1 MQTFKHYISP
11 RMRLFKLLSALVLF
25 VSWTTFALG
34 QGTRLDTIERNTESP
49 SLLELIKGGKR
60 TSGLNQKDDGA
71 EEKEYVYNIK
81 NLNGEKLLVTQEL
94 ARYIDKNDFSVD
106 VRLEEVFVRRKVK
119 RNENIDGL
127 PGVLQRVSREKSID
141 QLIDSRTQVFIT
153 LNKVKVEENTAFFKR
168 LVANNLSLNPSSD
181 FIQIDYINFPEFK
194 LGEFGDD
201 PNSNAQNLVPT
212 SEYVQEDPLLE
223 EVLLAPDPLTTA
235 NEDTVTESN
244 LLMDY
249 LWYWILGLLLLAVV
263 IAALLIRR
271 NRRKAQIAAAM
282 EENGTMEDLE
292 KSLSNNK
299 LRKIASEAFDNSS
312 PNLKRSEFKKLL
324 IETPESVGTFM
335 NAMIENHELEGLI
348 FFSSL
353 ARPYPDLV
361 ALLKPFMEYSSYLTM
376 LNQIDTPEE
385 DKLDSESM
393 DKFLLTFNSTVR
405 ALSNEKTAFKD
416 EKNNVFGFLDQLS
429 NFQIVQLIRGD
440 RPELSSV
447 LFSQLE
453 QKRRMALL
461 DLLEDGDKSEILMK
475 VVELQRLP
483 LSVIKEI
490 GIRYA
495 RKAQELVGLEN
506 IDIDGHKALIETLDE
521 YDASKQKKLIDDI
534 MASDLNRGQLIE
546 QRFIGF
552 YNLHKIERDILR
564 NALSIFETD
573 VLINACYGLEKK
585 ALEAILESRP
595 PRERDMIES
604 EISSGNRIAS
614 DIVRKA
620 RKVILDEVRKYL

>member
-1 MQTFKHYISP
+1 
-11 RMRLFKLLSALVLF
+11 MRSVNIYPFIFLFLTWSSLAF
-25 VSWTTFALG
+25 G
-34 QGTRLDTIERNTESP
+34 QATALDTIERTTESP
-49 SLLELIKGGKR
+49 SLLELIKGGQRSASTADKE
-60 TSGLNQKDDGA
+60 TGS
-71 EEKEYVYNIK
+71 EEKEYVYSSK

-106 VRLEEVFVRRKVK
+106 VRLEEVFIRKKVK

-153 LNKVKVEENTAFFKR
+153 LNKGKVEENTAFFKR
-168 LVANNLSLNPSSD
+168 LIANNLSLNPSTD
-181 FIQIDYINFPEFK
+181 FIQIDYINFPVYK
-194 LGEFGDD
+194 SGDQSED
-201 PNSNAQNLVPT
+201 PNLNAQNLVPA
-212 SEYVQEDPLLE
+212 SEYIQEEPLVEDLI
-223 EVLLAPDPLTTA
+223 VDVP
-235 NEDTVTESN
+235 EDTLPNTEEPSSSD
-244 LLMDY
+244 LFSEY
-249 LWYWILGLLLLAVV
+249 FWFWIIGSILLLATV
-263 IAALLIRR
+263 IALLIRR
-271 NRRKAQIAAAM
+271 KRRKDRLAAAEM
-282 EENGTMEDLE
+282 EEDGSMEDLE

-299 LRKIASEAFDNSS
+299 LKKIASEAFDTSS

-335 NAMIENHELEGLI
+335 NAMIENQEIEGLI

-405 ALSNEKTAFKD
+405 ALSNEKLAFKD
-416 EKNNVFGFLDQLS
+416 EKQNVFGFLNQLS
-429 NFQIVQLIRGD
+429 NYQIVQLIRGD
-440 RPELSSV
+440 RPEISSV
-447 LFSQLE
+447 LFSQMD

-461 DLLEDGDKSEILMK
+461 DLIEDNDKSEILMK

-490 GIRYA
+490 GVRYA

-506 IDIDGHKALIETLDE
+506 IDIDGNKALIETLDE

-534 MASDLNRGQLIE
+534 MAADLDRGQLIE

-552 YNLHKIERDILR
+552 YNLHKIEKDILR

-573 VLINACYGLEKK
+573 ILINACFGLDKK
-585 ALEAILESRP
+585 PLEAILESRP

-620 RKVILDEVRKYL
+620 RKAILDEVRKYL

>member
-1 MQTFKHYISP
+1 MKLNS
-11 RMRLFKLLSALVLF
+11 LFYFACFWVFSF
-25 VSWTTFALG
+25 QSALG
-34 QGTRLDTIERNTESP
+34 QTATLDTIERNTNSP
-49 SLLELIKGGKR
+49 SLLELIK
-60 TSGLNQKDDGA
+60 SGSRSTPNGSSSEDK
-71 EEKEYVYNIK
+71 EEKEYLYNIK
-81 NLNGEKLLVTQEL
+81 NLDGEKLLVSQEL

-106 VRLEEVFVRRKVK
+106 VRLEEVSIRKKIK

-127 PGVLQRVSREKSID
+127 PGVLQRVSREKSLNL
-141 QLIDSRTQVFIT
+141 LIDSRTQVFIT
-153 LNKVKVEENTAFFKR
+153 LNKAKVEENTAFFKR
-168 LVANNLSLNPSSD
+168 LVSNNLSLNPSTD
-181 FIQIDYINFPEFK
+181 FIQIDYINFPEFRN
-194 LGEFGDD
+194 GESGND
-201 PNSNAQNLVPT
+201 PTSSAQNLVPT
-212 SEYVQEDPLLE
+212 SEYVEDDTTVDLALETAPSNEVEEEKTAGGNVFVDNLWSWIIGLIALL
-223 EVLLAPDPLTTA
+223 
-235 NEDTVTESN
+235 
-244 LLMDY
+244 
-249 LWYWILGLLLLAVV
+249 GV
-263 IAALLIRR
+263 IIALLIRR
-271 NRRKAQIAAAM
+271 KRRKEKIANIK
-282 EENGTMEDLE
+282 EEEGSMADLE
-292 KSLSNNK
+292 KSLSNSK

-335 NAMIENHELEGLI
+335 DAMVDNQEVDGLI

-376 LNQIDTPEE
+376 LNQIDSPEE
-385 DKLDSESM
+385 EKLDVESM

-405 ALSNEKTAFKD
+405 ALSNEKLAFKD
-416 EKNNVFGFLDQLS
+416 EKQNVFGFLNQLS
-429 NFQIVQLIRGD
+429 NYQIVQLIRGD

-461 DLLEDGDKSEILMK
+461 ELVEDVDRSEILMK

-490 GIRYA
+490 GVRYA

-506 IDIDGHKALIETLDE
+506 IDIDGNKALIETLDE
-521 YDASKQKKLIDDI
+521 YDASKQIKLIDDI
-534 MASDLNRGQLIE
+534 MASNLDQGQLIE

-552 YNLHKIERDILR
+552 YNLHKIDKDILR

-573 VLINACYGLEKK
+573 ILINACFGLDKK
-585 ALEAILESRP
+585 PLDAILESRP
-595 PRERDMIES
+595 PREREMIES

-620 RKVILDEVRKYL
+620 RRVILEEVRKYN

>member
-1 MQTFKHYISP
+1 
-11 RMRLFKLLSALVLF
+11 MRPSKLLPTFILLF
-25 VSWTTFALG
+25 LWMPFAFG
-34 QGTRLDTIERNTESP
+34 QRATLDTIERNTESP
-49 SLLELIKGGKR
+49 SLLELIKGGQRSSSTK
-60 TSGLNQKDDGA
+60 QKDDE

-81 NLNGEKLLVTQEL
+81 NLNGEKLLVSQEL

-106 VRLEEVFVRRKVK
+106 VRLEEVFIRRKVK

-153 LNKVKVEENTAFFKR
+153 LNKAKVEENTAFFKR
-168 LVANNLSLNPSSD
+168 LVANNLSLNPTTD

-194 LGEFGDD
+194 SGESGED
-201 PNSNAQNLVPT
+201 PNSSAQNLVPT
-212 SEYVQEDPLLE
+212 SEYVQEDPLIE
-223 EVLLAPDPLTTA
+223 EVLSEQGQ
-235 NEDTVTESN
+235 NQEDAAEDINNSN
-244 LLMDY
+244 VFTDY
-249 LWYWILGLLLLAVV
+249 LWYWLGALILIGGILT
-263 IAALLIRR
+263 ALLV
-271 NRRKAQIAAAM
+271 RRKRRRARLAAEAV
-282 EENGTMEDLE
+282 EENGTMEELE

-299 LRKIASEAFDNSS
+299 LKKIAAEAFDTSS

-335 NAMIENHELEGLI
+335 NAMIENQEIEGLI
-348 FFSSL
+348 FFASL

-361 ALLKPFMEYSSYLTM
+361 ALLKPYMEYSAYLTM

-385 DKLDSESM
+385 DKLDPESM

-405 ALSNEKTAFKD
+405 ALSNEKLAFKD
-416 EKNNVFGFLDQLS
+416 EKQNVFGFLNQLS
-429 NFQIVQLIRGD
+429 NYQIVQLIRGD
-440 RPELSSV
+440 RPEISSV
-447 LFSQLE
+447 LFSQMD

-461 DLLEDGDKSEILMK
+461 ELIEDNDKSEILMK

-490 GIRYA
+490 GVRYA

-506 IDIDGHKALIETLDE
+506 IDIDGNKALIETLDE

-534 MASDLNRGQLIE
+534 MAADLDRGQLIE

-552 YNLHKIERDILR
+552 YNLHKIDKDILR

-573 VLINACYGLEKK
+573 ILINACFGLDKK
-585 ALEAILESRP
+585 PLDAILESRP

-604 EISSGNRIAS
+604 EISSGNRISS

-620 RKVILDEVRKYL
+620 RKAILDEVRKYN

>member
-1 MQTFKHYISP
+1 MKLNS
-11 RMRLFKLLSALVLF
+11 LFYFACFWVFSF
-25 VSWTTFALG
+25 QSALG
-34 QGTRLDTIERNTESP
+34 QTATLDTIERNTNSP
-49 SLLELIKGGKR
+49 SLLELIK
-60 TSGLNQKDDGA
+60 SGSRSTPNGSSSEDK
-71 EEKEYVYNIK
+71 EEKEYLYNIK
-81 NLNGEKLLVTQEL
+81 NLDGEKLLVSQEL

-106 VRLEEVFVRRKVK
+106 VRLEEVSIRKKIK

-127 PGVLQRVSREKSID
+127 PGVLQRVSREKSLNL
-141 QLIDSRTQVFIT
+141 LIDSRTQVFIT
-153 LNKVKVEENTAFFKR
+153 LNKAKVEENTAFFKR
-168 LVANNLSLNPSSD
+168 LVSNNLSLNPSTD
-181 FIQIDYINFPEFK
+181 FIQIDYINFPEFRN
-194 LGEFGDD
+194 GESGND
-201 PNSNAQNLVPT
+201 PTSSAQNLVPT
-212 SEYVQEDPLLE
+212 SEYVEDDTTVDLALETAPSNEVEEEKTAGGNVFVDNLWSWIIGLIALL
-223 EVLLAPDPLTTA
+223 
-235 NEDTVTESN
+235 
-244 LLMDY
+244 
-249 LWYWILGLLLLAVV
+249 GV
-263 IAALLIRR
+263 IIALLIRR
-271 NRRKAQIAAAM
+271 KRRKEKIANL
-282 EENGTMEDLE
+282 EEEAGSMADLE
-292 KSLSNNK
+292 KSLSNSK

-335 NAMIENHELEGLI
+335 DAMVDNQEVEGLI

-376 LNQIDTPEE
+376 LNQIDSPEE
-385 DKLDSESM
+385 EKLDVESM

-405 ALSNEKTAFKD
+405 ALSNEKLAFKD
-416 EKNNVFGFLDQLS
+416 EKQNVFGFLNQLS
-429 NFQIVQLIRGD
+429 NYQIVQLIRGD

-461 DLLEDGDKSEILMK
+461 ELVEDVDRSEILMK

-490 GIRYA
+490 GVRYA

-506 IDIDGHKALIETLDE
+506 IDIDGNKALIETLDE
-521 YDASKQKKLIDDI
+521 YDASKQIKLIDDI
-534 MASDLNRGQLIE
+534 MASNLDQGQLIE

-552 YNLHKIERDILR
+552 YNLHKIDKDILR

-573 VLINACYGLEKK
+573 ILINACFGLDKK
-585 ALEAILESRP
+585 PLDAILESRP
-595 PRERDMIES
+595 PREREMIES

-620 RKVILDEVRKYL
+620 RRVILEEVRKYN

>member
-1 MQTFKHYISP
+1 MRP
-11 RMRLFKLLSALVLF
+11 RQLLPTLLLLLI
-25 VSWTTFALG
+25 WTPFAFG
-34 QGTRLDTIERNTESP
+34 QGGATLDTIERNTESP
-49 SLLELIKGGKR
+49 SLLELIKGGQR
-60 TSGLNQKDDGA
+60 SAAPNQKGDE
-71 EEKEYVYNIK
+71 EEKEYIYNIK
-81 NLNGEKLLVTQEL
+81 NLNGEKLLVSQEL

-106 VRLEEVFVRRKVK
+106 VRLEEVFIRRKVK

-153 LNKVKVEENTAFFKR
+153 LNKAKVEENTAFFKR
-168 LVANNLSLNPSSD
+168 LVANNLSLNPSTD

-194 LGEFGDD
+194 TGEQGDEA
-201 PNSNAQNLVPT
+201 NSGAQNLVPT
-212 SEYVQEDPLLE
+212 SEYMQEDPIVE
-223 EVLLAPDPLTTA
+223 EVLVEPMEDSISAPTE
-235 NEDTVTESN
+235 NSESN
-244 LLMDY
+244 VFTDY
-249 LWYWILGLLLLAVV
+249 LWYWIGGLVLLLAVIV
-263 IAALLIRR
+263 ALLIRR
-271 NRRKAQIAAAM
+271 KRRRARLEAAAV
-282 EENGTMEDLE
+282 EENGTMEELE

-299 LRKIASEAFDNSS
+299 LKKIASEAFDTSS

-335 NAMIENHELEGLI
+335 NAMIENQEVEGLI
-348 FFSSL
+348 FFASL

-361 ALLKPFMEYSSYLTM
+361 ALLKPYMEYSAYLTM

-385 DKLDSESM
+385 DKLDPDSM

-405 ALSNEKTAFKD
+405 ALSNEKLAFKD
-416 EKNNVFGFLDQLS
+416 EKQNVFGFLNQLS
-429 NFQIVQLIRGD
+429 NYQIVQLIRGD
-440 RPELSSV
+440 RPEISSV
-447 LFSQLE
+447 LFSQMD

-461 DLLEDGDKSEILMK
+461 ELIEDNDKSEILMK

-490 GIRYA
+490 GVRYA

-506 IDIDGHKALIETLDE
+506 IDIDGNKALIETLDE

-534 MASDLNRGQLIE
+534 MAADLDRGQLIE

-552 YNLHKIERDILR
+552 YNLHKIDKDVLR

-573 VLINACYGLEKK
+573 ILINACFGLEKK
-585 ALEAILESRP
+585 PLEAILESRP

-620 RKVILDEVRKYL
+620 RKVILDEVRKYI

>member
-1 MQTFKHYISP
+1 
-11 RMRLFKLLSALVLF
+11 MRSVNIYPFIFLFLTWSTLAF
-25 VSWTTFALG
+25 G
-34 QGTRLDTIERNTESP
+34 QGTALDTIERTIESP
-49 SLLELIKGGKR
+49 SLLELIKGGQRSASIAEKG
-60 TSGLNQKDDGA
+60 TQS
-71 EEKEYVYNIK
+71 EEKEYVYSSK
-81 NLNGEKLLVTQEL
+81 NLDGEKLLVSQEL

-106 VRLEEVFVRRKVK
+106 VRLEEVFIRKKIK

-153 LNKVKVEENTAFFKR
+153 LNKGKVEENTAFFKR
-168 LVANNLSLNPSSD
+168 LIANNLSLNPSTD
-181 FIQIDYINFPEFK
+181 FIQIDYINFPVYK
-194 LGEFGDD
+194 SGEQSED
-201 PNSNAQNLVPT
+201 PNINSQNLVPT
-212 SEYVQEDPLLE
+212 SEYIQEEPLVEDLIID
-223 EVLLAPDPLTTA
+223 V
-235 NEDTVTESN
+235 NEDTLPNPDESSSSDLFTN
-244 LLMDY
+244 Y
-249 LWYWILGLLLLAVV
+249 LWYWIIGLILLLATL
-263 IAALLIRR
+263 IALLVRR
-271 NRRKAQIAAAM
+271 NRRRARRAAAEV
-282 EENGTMEDLE
+282 EENGTMEELE

-299 LRKIASEAFDNSS
+299 LKKIASEAFDTSS

-335 NAMIENHELEGLI
+335 NAMVENQEIEGLI

-361 ALLKPFMEYSSYLTM
+361 SLLKPFMEYSSYLTM

-385 DKLDSESM
+385 DKLDSDSM

-405 ALSNEKTAFKD
+405 ALSNEKLAFKD
-416 EKNNVFGFLDQLS
+416 DKQNVFGFLNQLS
-429 NFQIVQLIRGD
+429 NYQIVQLIRGD
-440 RPELSSV
+440 RPEISSV
-447 LFSQLE
+447 LFSQMD

-461 DLLEDGDKSEILMK
+461 ELIEDNDKSEILMK
-475 VVELQRLP
+475 VMELQRLP

-490 GIRYA
+490 GVRYA

-506 IDIDGHKALIETLDE
+506 IDIDGNKALIETLDE

-534 MASDLNRGQLIE
+534 MTSDLDRGQLIE

-552 YNLHKIERDILR
+552 YNLHKIEKDVLR

-573 VLINACYGLEKK
+573 ILINACFGLDKK
-585 ALEAILESRP
+585 PLEAILESRP

-620 RKVILDEVRKYL
+620 RKEILDEVRKYI

>member
-1 MQTFKHYISP
+1 MRP
-11 RMRLFKLLSALVLF
+11 RQLLPTLLLLLI
-25 VSWTTFALG
+25 WTPFAFG
-34 QGTRLDTIERNTESP
+34 QGGATLDTIERNTESP
-49 SLLELIKGGKR
+49 SLLELIKGGQR
-60 TSGLNQKDDGA
+60 SAAPNQKGDE
-71 EEKEYVYNIK
+71 EEKEYIYNIK
-81 NLNGEKLLVTQEL
+81 NLNGEKLLVSQEL

-106 VRLEEVFVRRKVK
+106 VRLEEVFIRRKVK

-153 LNKVKVEENTAFFKR
+153 LNKAKVEENTAFFKR
-168 LVANNLSLNPSSD
+168 LVANNLSLNPSTD

-194 LGEFGDD
+194 TGEQGDEA
-201 PNSNAQNLVPT
+201 NSGAQNLVPT
-212 SEYVQEDPLLE
+212 SEYMQEDPIVE
-223 EVLLAPDPLTTA
+223 EVLVEPMEDSISAPTE
-235 NEDTVTESN
+235 NSESN
-244 LLMDY
+244 VFTDY
-249 LWYWILGLLLLAVV
+249 LWYWIGGLVLLLAVIV
-263 IAALLIRR
+263 ALLIRR
-271 NRRKAQIAAAM
+271 KRRRARLAAAEV
-282 EENGTMEDLE
+282 EENGTMEELE

-299 LRKIASEAFDNSS
+299 LKKIASEAFDTSS

-335 NAMIENHELEGLI
+335 NAMIENQEVEGLI
-348 FFSSL
+348 FFASL

-361 ALLKPFMEYSSYLTM
+361 ALLKPFMEYSAYLTM

-385 DKLDSESM
+385 DKLDPDSM

-405 ALSNEKTAFKD
+405 ALSNEKLAFKD
-416 EKNNVFGFLDQLS
+416 EKQNVFGFLNQLS
-429 NFQIVQLIRGD
+429 NYQIVQLIRGD
-440 RPELSSV
+440 RPEISSV
-447 LFSQLE
+447 LFSQMD

-461 DLLEDGDKSEILMK
+461 ELIEDNDKSEILMK

-490 GIRYA
+490 GVRYA

-506 IDIDGHKALIETLDE
+506 IDIDGNKALIETLDE

-534 MASDLNRGQLIE
+534 MAADLDRGQLIE

-552 YNLHKIERDILR
+552 YNLHKIDKDVLR

-573 VLINACYGLEKK
+573 ILINACFGLEKK
-585 ALEAILESRP
+585 PLEAILESRP

-620 RKVILDEVRKYL
+620 RKVILDEVRKYI

>member
-1 MQTFKHYISP
+1 M
-11 RMRLFKLLSALVLF
+11 
-25 VSWTTFALG
+25 
-34 QGTRLDTIERNTESP
+34 DTIERNTESP
-49 SLLELIKGGKR
+49 SLLELIKGGQR
-60 TSGLNQKDDGA
+60 SAAPNQKGDE
-71 EEKEYVYNIK
+71 EEKEYIYNIK
-81 NLNGEKLLVTQEL
+81 NLNGEKLLVSQEL

-106 VRLEEVFVRRKVK
+106 VRLEEVFIRRKVK

-153 LNKVKVEENTAFFKR
+153 LNKAKVEENTAFFKR
-168 LVANNLSLNPSSD
+168 LVANNLSLNPSTD

-194 LGEFGDD
+194 TGEQGDEA
-201 PNSNAQNLVPT
+201 NSGAQNLVPT
-212 SEYVQEDPLLE
+212 SEYMQEDPIVE
-223 EVLLAPDPLTTA
+223 EVLVEPMEDSISAPTE
-235 NEDTVTESN
+235 NSESN
-244 LLMDY
+244 VFTDY
-249 LWYWILGLLLLAVV
+249 LWYWIGGLVLLLAVIV
-263 IAALLIRR
+263 ALLIRR
-271 NRRKAQIAAAM
+271 KRRRARLAAAAV
-282 EENGTMEDLE
+282 EENGTMEELE

-299 LRKIASEAFDNSS
+299 LKKIASEAFDTSS

-335 NAMIENHELEGLI
+335 NAMIENQEVEGLI
-348 FFSSL
+348 FFASL

-361 ALLKPFMEYSSYLTM
+361 ALLKPYMEYSAYLTM

-385 DKLDSESM
+385 DKLDPDSM

-405 ALSNEKTAFKD
+405 ALSNEKLAFKD
-416 EKNNVFGFLDQLS
+416 EKQNVFGFLNQLS
-429 NFQIVQLIRGD
+429 NYQIVQLIRGD
-440 RPELSSV
+440 RPEISSV
-447 LFSQLE
+447 LFSQMD

-461 DLLEDGDKSEILMK
+461 ELIEDNDKSEILMK

-490 GIRYA
+490 GVRYA

-506 IDIDGHKALIETLDE
+506 IDIDGNKALIETLDE

-534 MASDLNRGQLIE
+534 MAADLDRGQLIE

-552 YNLHKIERDILR
+552 YNLHKIDKDVLR

-573 VLINACYGLEKK
+573 ILINACFGLEKK
-585 ALEAILESRP
+585 PLEAILESRP

-620 RKVILDEVRKYL
+620 RKVILDEVRKYI

>member
-1 MQTFKHYISP
+1 MRP
-11 RMRLFKLLSALVLF
+11 RQLLPTLLLLLI
-25 VSWTTFALG
+25 WTPFAFG
-34 QGTRLDTIERNTESP
+34 QGGATLDTIERNTESP
-49 SLLELIKGGKR
+49 SLLELIKGGQR
-60 TSGLNQKDDGA
+60 SAAPNQKGDE
-71 EEKEYVYNIK
+71 EEKEYIYNIK
-81 NLNGEKLLVTQEL
+81 NLNGEKLLVSQEL

-106 VRLEEVFVRRKVK
+106 VRLEEVFIRRKVK

-153 LNKVKVEENTAFFKR
+153 LNKAKVEENTAFFKR
-168 LVANNLSLNPSSD
+168 LVANNLSLNPSTD

-194 LGEFGDD
+194 TGEQGDEA
-201 PNSNAQNLVPT
+201 NSGAQNLVPT
-212 SEYVQEDPLLE
+212 SEYMQEDPIVE
-223 EVLLAPDPLTTA
+223 EVLVEPMEDSISAPTE
-235 NEDTVTESN
+235 NSESN
-244 LLMDY
+244 VFTDY
-249 LWYWILGLLLLAVV
+249 LWFWIGGLVLLLAVIV
-263 IAALLIRR
+263 ALLIRR
-271 NRRKAQIAAAM
+271 KRRRARLAAAAV
-282 EENGTMEDLE
+282 EENGTMEELE

-299 LRKIASEAFDNSS
+299 LKKIASEAFDTSS

-335 NAMIENHELEGLI
+335 NAMIENQEVEGLI
-348 FFSSL
+348 FFASL

-361 ALLKPFMEYSSYLTM
+361 ALLKPYMEYSAYLTM

-385 DKLDSESM
+385 DKLDPDSM

-405 ALSNEKTAFKD
+405 ALSNEKLAFKD
-416 EKNNVFGFLDQLS
+416 EKQNVFGFLNQLS
-429 NFQIVQLIRGD
+429 NYQIVQLIRGD
-440 RPELSSV
+440 RPEISSV
-447 LFSQLE
+447 LFSQMD

-461 DLLEDGDKSEILMK
+461 ELIEDNDKSEILMK

-490 GIRYA
+490 GVRYA

-506 IDIDGHKALIETLDE
+506 IDIDGNKALIETLDE

-534 MASDLNRGQLIE
+534 MAADLDRGQLIE

-552 YNLHKIERDILR
+552 YNLHKIDKDVLR

-573 VLINACYGLEKK
+573 ILINACFGLEKK
-585 ALEAILESRP
+585 PLEAILESRP

-620 RKVILDEVRKYL
+620 RKVILDEVRKYI

>member
-1 MQTFKHYISP
+1 
-11 RMRLFKLLSALVLF
+11 MRSVNIYPFIFLFLTWSSLAF
-25 VSWTTFALG
+25 G
-34 QGTRLDTIERNTESP
+34 QAAALDTIERTTESP
-49 SLLELIKGGKR
+49 SLLELIKGGQRSASTADKE
-60 TSGLNQKDDGA
+60 TGS
-71 EEKEYVYNIK
+71 EEKEYVYSSK

-106 VRLEEVFVRRKVK
+106 VRLEEVFIRKKVK

-153 LNKVKVEENTAFFKR
+153 LNKGKVEENTAFFKR
-168 LVANNLSLNPSSD
+168 LIANNLSLNPSTD
-181 FIQIDYINFPEFK
+181 FIQIDYINFPVYK
-194 LGEFGDD
+194 SGDQSED
-201 PNSNAQNLVPT
+201 PNLNAQNLVPT
-212 SEYVQEDPLLE
+212 SEYIQEEPLVEDLI
-223 EVLLAPDPLTTA
+223 VDVP
-235 NEDTVTESN
+235 EDTLPNTDEPSSSD
-244 LLMDY
+244 LFSEY
-249 LWYWILGLLLLAVV
+249 FWFWIIGLILLLATV
-263 IAALLIRR
+263 IALLIRR
-271 NRRKAQIAAAM
+271 KRRKARLAAAEM
-282 EENGTMEDLE
+282 EEDGTMEELE
-292 KSLSNNK
+292 KSLSNSK
-299 LRKIASEAFDNSS
+299 LKKIASEAFDTSS

-335 NAMIENHELEGLI
+335 NAMIENQEIEGLI

-385 DKLDSESM
+385 DKLDSDSM

-405 ALSNEKTAFKD
+405 ALSNEKLAFKD
-416 EKNNVFGFLDQLS
+416 EKQNVFGFLNQLS
-429 NFQIVQLIRGD
+429 NYQIVQLIRGD
-440 RPELSSV
+440 RPEISSV
-447 LFSQLE
+447 LFSQMD

-461 DLLEDGDKSEILMK
+461 DLIEDNDKSEILMK

-490 GIRYA
+490 GVRYA

-506 IDIDGHKALIETLDE
+506 IDIDGNKALIETLDE

-534 MASDLNRGQLIE
+534 MAADLDRGQLIE

-552 YNLHKIERDILR
+552 YNLHKIEKDILR

-573 VLINACYGLEKK
+573 ILINACFGLDKK
-585 ALEAILESRP
+585 PLEAILESRP

-620 RKVILDEVRKYL
+620 RKEILDEVRKYL